1 MLAKLFLS
9 FSVFFYLFSSVN
21 VSLSQ
26 KMTDKEY
33 ADSVYNAMDYS
44 NSVVRDLAVKLAKKA
59 GGKYNI
65 KQICYIWDYLKK
77 NWSYVNDPS
86 NSEYIAKASES
97 AALLAGDCDDFAVL
111 LAALLKDIGGT
122 PRIILA
128 WNSTG
133 GHSFTEIYA
142 TDDYNTLKKLFQSI
156 QNFYNWKNLF
166 KGKKLT
172 LHYEK
177 NKQGYWINL
186 DWNSSYVGDSPIFNF
201 TKRIIISDDGS
212 YITENK

>member
-9 FSVFFYLFSSVN
+9 FSVFFCLFFSVN
-21 VSLSQ
+21 ISLSQ
-26 KMTDKEY
+26 KMTDKDY
-33 ADSVYNAMDYS
+33 ADSVYNSMDYS

-59 GGKYNI
+59 GGIYNI

-77 NWSYVNDPS
+77 NWSYVSDPS

-97 AALLAGDCDDFAVL
+97 ADLLAGDCDDFAVL

-133 GHSFTEIYA
+133 GHAFTEIFA
-142 TDDYNTLKKLFQSI
+142 TNDFKKLKKLFENI
-156 QNFYNWKNLF
+156 QNFYNWKNLH
-166 KGKKLT
+166 KGKKYT
-172 LHYEK
+172 LYYEK
-177 NKQGYWINL
+177 TKQGYWINL
-186 DWNSSYVGDSPIFNF
+186 DWNSKYVGDSPIFNY
-201 TKRIIISDDGS
+201 TKRIIISDDGT
-212 YITENK
+212 YTIENK